1 MKFKI
6 VLATTVAGAWL
17 VAVGAGAAHGGWFG
31 LGGDSSTS
39 GNTGKTKSQ
48 KSSSPKPTIGTA
60 KPAPGSGKSTSGGL
74 SNLFGFGSQSSTK
87 QPARKIVNPYG
98 PKPKK
103 ESSWWNSW
111 FKPKEPPPP
120 KSTGD
125 WMKLKQ
131 VKL

>member
-1 MKFKI
+1 MKLKI
-6 VLATTVAGAWL
+6 VLATTVAGAL
-17 VAVGAGAAHGGWFG
+17 LAAVCAGAAYGGWFG

-39 GNTGKTKSQ
+39 GDTSKAKSH

-60 KPAPGSGKSTSGGL
+60 KPAPNSGKSTSGGI
-74 SNLFGFGSQSSTK
+74 SNLFGFGGQSSTK
-87 QPARKIVNPYG
+87 QPAKKIVNPYA

-103 ESSWWNSW
+103 EGSWWNSW